1 MCYYFLSIIVFEIY
15 KNHFISL
22 FIIFLLSLS
31 IILLLQM
38 LNLHYFTFHLHFST
52 VLDVV

>member
-1 MCYYFLSIIVFEIY
+1 MCYYFLSIIVLRLTESFY
-15 KNHFISL
+15 FPVFIK
-22 FIIFLLSLS
+22 FLLSLS